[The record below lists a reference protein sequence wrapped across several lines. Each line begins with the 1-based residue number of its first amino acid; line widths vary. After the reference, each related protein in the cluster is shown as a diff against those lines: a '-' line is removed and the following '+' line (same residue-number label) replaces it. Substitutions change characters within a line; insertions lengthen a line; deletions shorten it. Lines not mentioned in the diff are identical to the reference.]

1 MLRQIE
7 YFRGLPENIII
18 QIAFLMTP
26 EHRLPGTQLFSFH
39 ADFQDEEELEAFEAA
54 EFEADEFYI
63 IFDGLVVVEALI
75 DQTDFISIDY
85 LSRGSII
92 RPHHFLVNRSNT
104 VKYTVLETCL
114 IYVMRLET
122 LALLSV
128 DYP

>member
-7 YFRGLPENIII
+7 YFRGLPESIII

-26 EHRLPGTQLFSFH
+26 EHRAPGTQLFSFH